1 MSYLSGAEG
10 GQHKGRNEMKNM
22 KVKTVGWFVLCLA
35 TWVSAAERPNIVFI
49 LGDDM
54 GYGSVQANNEKCT
67 IPTPHLNRLVEEGM
81 NFTDAHS
88 DTSVCTPTRY
98 GLLTG
103 RYSWRSGLKSGV
115 TWAFFPSLIEPE
127 IVTVAEVLRDA
138 GYDTGMV
145 GKWHLGLDFTNK
157 DGQTIAE
164 EMNLDQH
171 LFVNCGDFSAVNLKY
186 NWKKLDF
193 TKPVKGGPVDHG
205 FDYYFGDDI
214 PNMPP
219 YVFYK
224 NNQIVEQPTVPK
236 PADMFGLPGP
246 MVPGWT
252 LEAVMPALT
261 QDAQRYIAEKAKG
274 EKPFF
279 LYFSLNS
286 PHTPIAPSDEFKGRS
301 GLNTYADWIMQTD
314 AAVGAV
320 LQSLDEQGIADN
332 TLVIF
337 STDNGSTGKELNEL
351 KKMGCD
357 LVHQFRGQKRSLY
370 EGGHRVPYIVRWP
383 KQTPKGSSCDAT
395 ICLNDFMATA
405 AEIAGVQLDEN
416 AGPDSHNILPLY
428 QGKNRAE
435 DPAVIHHDFDGGY
448 AIRRGDWKLIFLYN
462 RKTKT
467 FTRELYNVKE
477 DIKETRDLVSQ
488 HPEVVTELS
497 RLFEAQVKN
506 GRSTPGPQQ
515 KNLEDP
521 DWMLPF

>member
-1 MSYLSGAEG
+1 MMNFNMAVFTALCFATGIQLSLGN
-10 GQHKGRNEMKNM
+10 Q
-22 KVKTVGWFVLCLA
+22 
-35 TWVSAAERPNIVFI
+35 ERPNIVFI
-49 LGDDM
+49 LADDM
-54 GYGSVQANNEKCT
+54 GYGSVAANNPKNQ
-67 IPTPHLNRLVEEGM
+67 IPTPNLDRLVSEGM

-127 IVTVAEVLRDA
+127 ITTVAEVLRDG

-145 GKWHLGLDFTNK
+145 GKWHLGIDFTNK

-186 NWKKLDF
+186 DWKKLDF
-193 TKPVKGGPVDHG
+193 TQPIKGGPTDHG
-205 FDYYFGDDI
+205 FNYYFGDEI

-219 YVFYK
+219 YVFYR
-224 NNQIVEQPTVPK
+224 NNKLQGLPSVPK
-236 PADMFGLPGP
+236 PGTMFGIAGP

-252 LEAVMPALT
+252 LEAVMPELT
-261 QDAQRYIAEKAKG
+261 KDARRYIAEKAKS

-286 PHTPIAPSDEFKGRS
+286 PHTPIAPSDEFLGKS
-301 GLNTYADWIMQTD
+301 GLIPYADWIMQTD

-320 LQSLDEQGIADN
+320 LQALEEQGIADD

-337 STDNGSTGKELNEL
+337 STDNGSTGKELAEL
-351 KKMGCD
+351 RKLGTD
-357 LVHQFRGQKRSLY
+357 LTHQFRGQKRSLY

-383 KQTPKGSSCDAT
+383 GVTPAGSTCDET

-405 AEIAGVQLDEN
+405 AAIAGVKLTDEM
-416 AGPDSHNILPLY
+416 GPDSHNILPLY
-428 QGKNRAE
+428 QGKERNAH
-435 DPAVIHHDFDGGY
+435 PAVIHHDFDGGY
-448 AIRRGDWKLIFLYN
+448 AIRRGDWKLIFIYN
-462 RKTKT
+462 RKTKM
-467 FTRELYNVKE
+467 FRQELYNLKD
-477 DIKETRDLVSQ
+477 DIKEKNNLLKQ
-488 HPEVVTELS
+488 HPEVIRELS
-497 RLFEAQVKN
+497 KLFEAQVKN
-506 GRSTPGPQQ
+506 GRSTPGPKQS
-515 KNLEDP
+515 NFEDP
-521 DWMLPF
+521 EWMLPFE